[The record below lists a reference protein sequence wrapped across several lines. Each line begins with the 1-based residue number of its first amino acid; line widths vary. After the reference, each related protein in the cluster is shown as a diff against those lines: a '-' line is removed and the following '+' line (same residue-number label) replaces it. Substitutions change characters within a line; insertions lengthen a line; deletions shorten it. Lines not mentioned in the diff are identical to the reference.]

1 MGKRKGFSCVHQ
13 PCGWGSVRTLES
25 VGKHRAQRNTTRTSC
40 RGLTGLGAACAG
52 MAILEWDELVKMPD
66 GAADAR
72 GEQKEALAEVAHGIS
87 VCRCAFLL
95 PASC

>member
-1 MGKRKGFSCVHQ
+1 M
-13 PCGWGSVRTLES
+13 
-25 VGKHRAQRNTTRTSC
+25 
-40 RGLTGLGAACAG
+40 GAACAG